1 MKLIFEINIS
11 SSSMLDQK
19 QFAFFKNAKRAFF
32 QTVDF
37 YLNKKINGDELPNIK
52 FDLDLIFA
60 DDLEKETSRLNLIHE
75 NLEYLSSDPKA
86 KEEYSKIKE
95 LSYLEIIKRATL
107 NNSIDKQ
114 TSLQM
119 ALFVSNGA
127 P

>member
-1 MKLIFEINIS
+1 
-11 SSSMLDQK
+11 MLDQK

-37 YLNKKINGDELPNIK
+37 YLNKKINSDDLPNIK

-75 NLEYLSSDPKA
+75 NLEYLSSDPKM
-86 KEEYSKIKE
+86 KEEYSKLKE
-95 LSYLEIIKRATL
+95 LNYLEIIKRATL